1 MTKISMKE
9 ASKTLG
15 DTVTKF
21 KTARDEG
28 TMTPEEVIKTVDPI
42 IEMALSIA
50 EIGSEIQE
58 SVPAGNGIGDGNGLD
73 NGIGNDNH
81 DDNNN
86 IDNPLNSRQHGA
98 ILTDEEKQEEEKNLN
113 QRLSQLTKTNSQLQ
127 AQIDDMKEEK
137 EKEKLAQKYAQLFP
151 VPMRESKIKE
161 FMAREGNVGI
171 LEAQVKEAE
180 SLMGTQ
186 QALRQAQIEEGT
198 FDLSN
203 YDDNTSNNVNSGGK
217 Y

>member
-15 DTVTKF
+15 DTVSKF
-21 KTARDEG
+21 RTARDEG
-28 TMTPEEVIKTVDPI
+28 TMTPEEVIQTVDPI

-58 SVPAGNGIGDGNGLD
+58 SVPAQNGIGDGNGLD

-81 DDNNN
+81 DDNN
-86 IDNPLNSRQHGA
+86 IENPLNSRQHGA
-98 ILTDEEKQEEEKNLN
+98 ILTDEEKREEEKNLN
-113 QRLSQLTKTNSQLQ
+113 QRFSQLTKQNSQLQ
-127 AQIDDMKEEK
+127 AQIDDMEEEK

-151 VPMRESKIKE
+151 VPMRESKMKE
-161 FMAREGNVGI
+161 FMEREGNIGI

-180 SLMGTQ
+180 SNLGAQ
-186 QALRQAQIEEGT
+186 KAIKQAQIDEGT

-203 YDDNTSNNVNSGGK
+203 YEDTTSNSVTTGGK